1 MILIRLMNEMP
12 LWLTVII
19 VVAVAEL
26 YSVGLMLLCR
36 LTWGRDR
43 LSLNNEVAG
52 FKFSVIGVLYAVLL
66 GFVVIAVWE
75 DYRNTE
81 TAVRNEAKA
90 IADLTQI
97 SYALP
102 QPGGSGIRAPLL
114 DYAEEVRRSEWP
126 AMARGV
132 PSEKATHALAHLSE
146 AIFDLQI
153 EQLRDLALYQQA
165 LRLLGVIEDNRN
177 ERLDSA
183 DGSVP
188 SILWLVLIAGGMI
201 TLGYPAF
208 FGSSNL
214 VAQTLMTATLAALVA
229 LALLPAVIL
238 DFPFTGDVTIS
249 SAPFDQ
255 ALHQMPPHL
264 KGHPPPESASPPP
277 PPP

>member
-12 LWLTVII
+12 LWLTAIM

-36 LTWGRDR
+36 LTWGSDR

-102 QPGGSGIRAPLL
+102 ESGGSGIRDFATMPLNTMRPNPVQRARIT
-114 DYAEEVRRSEWP
+114 YMAANNGAITTRS
-126 AMARGV
+126 
-132 PSEKATHALAHLSE
+132 
-146 AIFDLQI
+146 
-153 EQLRDLALYQQA
+153 
-165 LRLLGVIEDNRN
+165 
-177 ERLDSA
+177 
-183 DGSVP
+183 
-188 SILWLVLIAGGMI
+188 MI
-201 TLGYPAF
+201 WA
-208 FGSSNL
+208 SWC
-214 VAQTLMTATLAALVA
+214 LAA
-229 LALLPAVIL
+229 
-238 DFPFTGDVTIS
+238 
-249 SAPFDQ
+249 
-255 ALHQMPPHL
+255 
-264 KGHPPPESASPPP
+264 
-277 PPP
+277 